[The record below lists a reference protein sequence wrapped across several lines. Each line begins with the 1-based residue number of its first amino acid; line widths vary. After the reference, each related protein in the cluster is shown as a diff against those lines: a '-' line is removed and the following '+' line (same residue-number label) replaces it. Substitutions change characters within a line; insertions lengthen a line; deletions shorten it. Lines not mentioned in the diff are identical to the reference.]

1 MLDKKVNPI
10 SFIEDITIL
19 KKRARNIESDNDYSY
34 CSSSNEG
41 EFHKRQKFDVI
52 K

>member
-1 MLDKKVNPI
+1 MLDKKVNQM

-19 KKRARNIESDNDYSY
+19 KKRSRNIESDNDHSY

-41 EFHKRQKFDVI
+41 EFLKRQKFDAI